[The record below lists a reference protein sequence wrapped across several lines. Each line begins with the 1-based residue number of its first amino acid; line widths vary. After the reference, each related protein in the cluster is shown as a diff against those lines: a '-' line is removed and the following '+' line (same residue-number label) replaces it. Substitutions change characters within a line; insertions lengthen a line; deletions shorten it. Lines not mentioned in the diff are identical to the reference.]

1 MENPAILQPGFNLRP
16 CWECLRAT
24 LLQDPLFFL
33 FRFSSWSRSQSYS
46 QVLPLSSLV
55 FYLYFSSS
63 YHNFQ
68 FYLTSLVR
76 LHSLDFCLYHSLL
89 VITFS
94 IIYLPFSFFIR
105 PYILLFY
112 LSFSSFVFTYLL
124 LPLIPMSVI
133 ICSYPLSLLPNNIL
147 IISHSL
153 SSSFI
158 PPS

>member
-1 MENPAILQPGFNLRP
+1 MLGVSSR
-16 CWECLRAT
+16 
-24 LLQDPLFFL
+24 DPVTGSTFFFL

-133 ICSYPLSLLPNNIL
+133 IYSYPLSLLPNNIL